1 MEITAPDR
9 AVSGDYMLAVTTNS
23 PDTNKSIDFRVTV
36 STPTIWGWIGAF
48 IVAMVVL
55 GLAAVF
61 IRLGRR

>member
-9 AVSGDYMLAVTTNS
+9 AVSGDYMLNVTTNS